1 MIKVELKEL
10 VGNDRRQFFRVSPS
24 VEEPILLKTKI
35 GMFPLIEIS
44 GGGCR
49 LPIAAQA
56 PIQESAEQQLAF
68 PGRSKPIK
76 VNLRSVIVDEK
87 SIGVEFVGL
96 AEDVREII
104 CGYVRT
110 RELELVRRFRAR
122 AMTAS

>member
-10 VGNDRRQFFRVSPS
+10 TGNDRRQFFRVAPS
-24 VEEPILLKTKI
+24 VEEPILLKTQV

-49 LPIAAQA
+49 LPIAARET
-56 PIQESAEQQLAF
+56 ILKSVEQQLSF
-68 PGRSKPIK
+68 PGRSKSIA
-76 VNLRSVIVDEK
+76 VNLRSVVEDEK

-96 AEDVREII
+96 DEDVREII

-122 AMTAS
+122 AVTAS

>member
-1 MIKVELKEL
+1 MIKVEFEEL
-10 VGNDRRQFFRVSPS
+10 VGNDRRQFFRVAPS
-24 VEEPILLKTKI
+24 VEEPILLKTQT

-49 LPIAAQA
+49 LPIAARA
-56 PIQESAEQQLAF
+56 PIQEPVEQQLVF
-68 PGRSKPIK
+68 PGRRKPIT
-76 VNLRSVIVDEK
+76 VNLRTVIVDEK

-96 AEDVREII
+96 NEDVREII

-122 AMTAS
+122 AATAS